1 MGASTGQ
8 LLLEPDRIRAPSLG
22 VGRASKRRA
31 AKPADRVDGS
41 LLLTPE
47 AKMQVR
53 LRRRVRT
60 RRSQWWA
67 NRCSWNWSRDK
78 GRVKGK
84 NNGFP
89 CFGQKYCPRPGLNE
103 GPLYASKDHL
113 QVQDDTT
120 TPHGPI
126 CCPILMLKLQLPSSP
141 LPHTTRAQLSP
152 RARPLP
158 HHKSQIFRASR
169 GALAFISG
177 RSPSSKPHLF
187 VTPDYS
193 ILARPTGVPRKLQ
206 VTFYA
211 KNKSEAWFERVLDRT
226 RVSVEHSPPL
236 NCVSPSRVATK

>member
-67 NRCSWNWSRDK
+67 DRCSWNWSRDK

-126 CCPILMLKLQLPSSP
+126 MLPNSHAETGASVQSDTTHHTGTTISLSTTLATSQVPDFPRFARRFGFHFGAKP
-141 LPHTTRAQLSP
+141 L
-152 RARPLP
+152 
-158 HHKSQIFRASR
+158 
-169 GALAFISG
+169 
-177 RSPSSKPHLF
+177 
-187 VTPDYS
+187 V
-193 ILARPTGVPRKLQ
+193 
-206 VTFYA
+206 
-211 KNKSEAWFERVLDRT
+211 
-226 RVSVEHSPPL
+226 
-236 NCVSPSRVATK
+236 